1 MMLCLPASCCWPFF
15 PHEGWAVSPLVYQG
29 WAPSAFV
36 PTDTDHVSLWPGVWN
51 TGKDKFQDQAEK
63 DLWIIFAGRT
73 KNVNGVR
80 RQEKQKW
87 VRTMFQHNVSYWIT
101 YLLCKWPSTNFQ
113 LQACWEQI
121 VFWLYEAVR
130 QAMRMFGAD
139 AATVP
144 WIALCASC
152 CFAGIELTPFLNH
165 VPEVREVQ
173 FWFVYRQLNCNA
185 PSFPYPE

>member
-15 PHEGWAVSPLVYQG
+15 PHEGWAVSPLVYQD

-51 TGKDKFQDQAEK
+51 TGKDKFQDQGEK

-73 KNVNGVR
+73 KNVNGVQ

-101 YLLCKWPSTNFQ
+101 YLLCKWPSTNLMHFNCKLAESKLCFDCMRQFDKQWGCLVLMQ
-113 LQACWEQI
+113 L
-121 VFWLYEAVR
+121 
-130 QAMRMFGAD
+130 
-139 AATVP
+139 
-144 WIALCASC
+144 LCL
-152 CFAGIELTPFLNH
+152 E
-165 VPEVREVQ
+165 
-173 FWFVYRQLNCNA
+173 
-185 PSFPYPE
+185 